1 MSQQEVNKK
10 GDHSIQS
17 PYERMRLIMSWVIVT
32 ILTGFAV
39 YLMLKLSTVHQTEGD
54 FWQMLIKEQFP
65 VMIGL
70 PMAGLAA
77 LFVTLVL
84 RISTGPLEFEISGL
98 KFKGGAAPIVF
109 WLLCFLS
116 ISTAIGFLWQS

>member
-1 MSQQEVNKK
+1 MSQQEVNKEEN
-10 GDHSIQS
+10 HSIQS

-39 YLMLKLSTVHQTEGD
+39 YLMLKLSSVHQTEGD
-54 FWQMLIKEQFP
+54 FWQTLIKEQFP
-65 VMIGL
+65 VIIGL
-70 PMAGLAA
+70 PMAGLGA